1 MRSYRAARLTVAGG
15 RPVSTMRS
23 SLPIKRRSLD
33 MADTMTQ
40 NWNKTEIR
48 PGEPGMMEK
57 ADDAVG
63 AVGSGMKSV
72 ADTLREKAPDSGVLG
87 TVASKTADTLD
98 SAGCY
103 LRDEGVTGILED
115 MTNCMRRNPT
125 AVLLT
130 GLGLGV
136 LLAYATR
143 RR

>member
-1 MRSYRAARLTVAGG
+1 
-15 RPVSTMRS
+15 
-23 SLPIKRRSLD
+23 

-48 PGEPGMMEK
+48 PGEPGMMDKAENLVSKAGEK

>member
-1 MRSYRAARLTVAGG
+1 
-15 RPVSTMRS
+15 
-23 SLPIKRRSLD
+23 

-48 PGEPGMMEK
+48 PGEPGMMDKAENLVSKAGEK

-125 AVLLT
+125 AVLLA

>member
-1 MRSYRAARLTVAGG
+1 
-15 RPVSTMRS
+15 
-23 SLPIKRRSLD
+23 

-48 PGEPGMMEK
+48 PGEPGMMDKAENLVSKAGQK

-72 ADTLREKAPDSGVLG
+72 ADTIREKGPESGVLG
-87 TVASKTADTLD
+87 TVAHKTADTLD
-98 SAGCY
+98 NAGCY
-103 LRDEGVTGILED
+103 LRDEGVTGIFED

-125 AVLLT
+125 AVLLA

>member
-1 MRSYRAARLTVAGG
+1 
-15 RPVSTMRS
+15 
-23 SLPIKRRSLD
+23 

-48 PGEPGMMEK
+48 PGEPGMMDKAENLVSKAGEK

-103 LRDEGVTGILED
+103 LRDEGVTGIFED

>member
-1 MRSYRAARLTVAGG
+1 
-15 RPVSTMRS
+15 
-23 SLPIKRRSLD
+23 

-40 NWNKTEIR
+40 NWNKTEIQ
-48 PGEPGMMEK
+48 PGEPGMMDKAENLASKAGEK